1 MSKSVV
7 LTFGRFNP
15 PTSGHEK
22 LINTVIK
29 VSKAYGGAE
38 HRIYTSMSTDATK
51 NPLPYVK
58 KIKFLRKAFPY
69 ANIIEDTDAITVFH
83 ALKKLS
89 NDGYKKVILVV
100 GSDRVKEFD
109 RGIRRYINHIDKS
122 KAYYFDE
129 FKVVSAGERDP
140 DADDVSGM
148 SASKMRGFVA
158 QNDLQSFLTG
168 VPSRMPKRDAI
179 SMFNNLKRHMNIRED
194 VEFDF
199 EENADQIYEIT
210 LQQRRKMAITARR
223 TAKRRARTRMRK
235 KKLMKDLPR
244 LKKMAQKAARNKIR
258 KRIIKDRDWNSL
270 SFRERERVE
279 GLINKKKGMLKKL
292 ANRLLP
298 QIRKKEIERLKRVR
312 GQANES
318 YTYNEQNGAGEEGTK
333 KLLRKYKK
341 DTPYERPE

>member
-1 MSKSVV
+1 MSKSIVV
-7 LTFGRFNP
+7 TFGRFNP
-15 PTSGHEK
+15 PTTGHEQ
-22 LINTVIK
+22 LVNTVIK
-29 VSKAYGGAE
+29 VAKAYGGAE
-38 HRIYTSMSTDATK
+38 HRIYTSMTRDNDK
-51 NPLPYVK
+51 NPLPYAK
-58 KIKFLRKAFPY
+58 KVKFLRKGFPY
-69 ANIIEDTDAITVFH
+69 ANVIEDTDAVTIFH
-83 ALKKLS
+83 VMKKLS
-89 NDGYKKVILVV
+89 DDGYKKVILVV

-109 RGIRRYINHIDKS
+109 RGIRRYINHSDKS

-140 DADDVSGM
+140 DSDDVSGM
-148 SASKMRGFVA
+148 SASKMRGFVRD
-158 QNDLQSFLTG
+158 NDLNSFMKG

-199 EENADQIYEIT
+199 EENAENIYEIT
-210 LQQRRKMAITARR
+210 LQQRRKRSIIARR
-223 TAKRRARTRMRK
+223 TAKKRSRARKRK
-235 KKLMKDLPR
+235 RKLMKDLPR

-279 GLINKKKGMLKKL
+279 NLINKKKAMLKKL

-298 QIRKKEIERLKRVR
+298 QIRKKELERLKRVR

-318 YTYNEQNGAGEEGTK
+318 YTYYEEHGAGEEGTK

-341 DTPYERPE
+341 DTPNERPE

>member
-1 MSKSVV
+1 MAKSVV

-29 VSKAYGGAE
+29 VAKAYNGAE
-38 HRIYTSMSTDATK
+38 HRIYTSMTTDAKK
-51 NPLPYVK
+51 NPLPYAK
-58 KIKFLRKAFPY
+58 KVNFLRKAFPY
-69 ANIIEDTDAITVFH
+69 ANIIEDTDAVTIFH

-100 GSDRVKEFD
+100 GSDRVKEFEA
-109 RGIRRYINHIDKS
+109 GIRRYINHKDKS

-148 SASKMRGFVA
+148 SASKMRGFV
-158 QNDLQSFLTG
+158 QKNDLESFLKG
-168 VPSRMPKRDAI
+168 IPSRMRKRDAI

-194 VEFDF
+194 AEFDF
-199 EENADQIYEIT
+199 EENAEQIYEIT
-210 LQQRRKMAITARR
+210 LQQRRKRSIIARR

-235 KKLMKDLPR
+235 RKLMKDLPR

-270 SFRERERVE
+270 SFTERDRVE
-279 GLINKKKGMLKKL
+279 KLINKKKAMLKKL
-292 ANRLLP
+292 AKRLLP
-298 QIRKKEIERLKRVR
+298 LVRKKEMERLKRVR
-312 GQANES
+312 MGES
-318 YTYNEQNGAGEEGTK
+318 YTYKEEYGAGEEGTK

-341 DTPYERPE
+341 DTPNERPE